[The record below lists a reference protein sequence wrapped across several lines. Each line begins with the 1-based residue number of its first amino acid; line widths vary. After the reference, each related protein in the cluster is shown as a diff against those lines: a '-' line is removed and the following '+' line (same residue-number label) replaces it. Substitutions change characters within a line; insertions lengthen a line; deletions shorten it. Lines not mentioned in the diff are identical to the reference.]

1 MRDSRGE
8 NSPEI
13 YHSPPGE
20 IAPGR
25 TTIRSQT
32 LGDDRV
38 RRDPSVRSP
47 TFAFAS
53 PRRPPLRRARLPR
66 RSIDH
71 LAPPTTSARAVLFAE
86 GARRCQI
93 YPHFFSHCPPAAKTR
108 PDPTRARARRAPRV
122 DGVDAGIGFP
132 PSRKIARAVSRT
144 RNAFG
149 ILTDHHRSIREC
161 DRRAAN
167 LRGAG
172 APRGRN
178 PRDIPQASASFPP
191 SRDWE
196 KHITNRR
203 KS

>member
-1 MRDSRGE
+1 M
-8 NSPEI
+8 
-13 YHSPPGE
+13 
-20 IAPGR
+20 
-25 TTIRSQT
+25 RSQT

-93 YPHFFSHCPPAAKTR
+93 FPHFFSHCPPAAQDPTQTR
-108 PDPTRARARRAPRV
+108 PERAPRAR

-132 PSRKIARAVSRT
+132 PSRKIGRAVSRT
-144 RNAFG
+144 RNTFG
-149 ILTDHHRSIREC
+149 ILTDHHRSTREC

-167 LRGAG
+167 LPRRRK

-178 PRDIPQASASFPP
+178 PETFHRLRRV
-191 SRDWE
+191 SRHRVTGKKAHNESTEIVDGDLT
-196 KHITNRR
+196 HR
-203 KS
+203 S

>member
-1 MRDSRGE
+1 MRDSGGE

-13 YHSPPGE
+13 YHSPPRE

-25 TTIRSQT
+25 ATMRSQT

-93 YPHFFSHCPPAAKTR
+93 FPHFFSHWPPAAQDPTQTR
-108 PDPTRARARRAPRV
+108 PERAPRAR

-132 PSRKIARAVSRT
+132 PSRKIGRAVSRT
-144 RNAFG
+144 RNTFG
-149 ILTDHHRSIREC
+149 ILTDHHRSTREC

-167 LRGAG
+167 LPE
-172 APRGRN
+172 APEGTTWPE